1 MRRPLTSA
9 PARLGDHSW
18 LVGLAVLAL
27 AGGGLATRVAGTA
40 QQGHHGGKGAATAT
54 TVVCDPTS
62 TTSSTTS
69 TTTTTT
75 TTTVPGSTVPD
86 PCAPTTTTATTDP
99 GSPTTTG
106 GGPGATDTGAPG
118 ATTVPA
124 DPAATTTAA
133 PTTAADS
140 STTTSTTVPSA
151 EPDVEAPQLPVAP
164 AEDWPIRAIS
174 FPVAGPITYYDD
186 WGACRGGADCPRRHI
201 GNDLIGR
208 RLQPL
213 LAATDG
219 VVTHLVLDHPTAGW
233 GLVITDAQGWD
244 YRYYHVNND
253 TPGTDDGTAPPQW
266 RLAPGITEG
275 SVVTAGQVVAYLGDS
290 GNSELSVPHLHFEI
304 HQPDGS
310 PIDPYR
316 SLRAAE
322 WLARCSVA
330 APGVQKESAL
340 MPPVNAAEAD
350 VVVATSTGRGQFLLS
365 LDGTVLAQ
373 GDAATVGWSR
383 HLVDDPPCPAPGT
396 PPGDL
401 ALLAAAAAPATPRP

>member
-1 MRRPLTSA
+1 M
-9 PARLGDHSW
+9 
-18 LVGLAVLAL
+18 
-27 AGGGLATRVAGTA
+27 
-40 QQGHHGGKGAATAT
+40 
-54 TVVCDPTS
+54 
-62 TTSSTTS
+62 
-69 TTTTTT
+69 
-75 TTTVPGSTVPD
+75 
-86 PCAPTTTTATTDP
+86 
-99 GSPTTTG
+99 
-106 GGPGATDTGAPG
+106 
-118 ATTVPA
+118 
-124 DPAATTTAA
+124 
-133 PTTAADS
+133 
-140 STTTSTTVPSA
+140 PSA
-151 EPDVEAPQLPVAP
+151 EPDVEAPQLPAAP

-253 TPGTDDGTAPPQW
+253 TPGTDDGAAPPQW

-275 SVVTAGQVVAYLGDS
+275 STVTAGQVVAYLGDS

-383 HLVDDPPCPAPGT
+383 HLADDPPCPAPGT
-396 PPGDL
+396 PPGDM
-401 ALLAAAAAPATPRP
+401 ALLAAAAAPASPAPLIDRSARPRRPAPPGAGPSARLRRWTSRSSGPTPGPGWPTRPRPRRPTTAPSALPS

>member
-1 MRRPLTSA
+1 MSP
-9 PARLGDHSW
+9 
-18 LVGLAVLAL
+18 
-27 AGGGLATRVAGTA
+27 
-40 QQGHHGGKGAATAT
+40 
-54 TVVCDPTS
+54 S
-62 TTSSTTS
+62 TT
-69 TTTTTT
+69 
-75 TTTVPGSTVPD
+75 
-86 PCAPTTTTATTDP
+86 A
-99 GSPTTTG
+99 
-106 GGPGATDTGAPG
+106 GGPGATDTGAPA
-118 ATTVPA
+118 ATTAPA
-124 DPAATTTAA
+124 DPAATSSAP

-140 STTTSTTVPSA
+140 STSTTTTVPSA
-151 EPDVEAPQLPVAP
+151 EPDVEAPQLPTAP

-253 TPGTDDGTAPPQW
+253 TPGTDDGAAPPQW

-275 SVVTAGQVVAYLGDS
+275 STVTAGQVVAYLGDS

-383 HLVDDPPCPAPGT
+383 HLADDPPCPAPGT
-396 PPGDL
+396 PPGDM
-401 ALLAAAAAPATPRP
+401 ALLAAAAAPATPHP

>member
-1 MRRPLTSA
+1 MRRPPTSP
-9 PARLGDHSW
+9 PARLGDRSW
-18 LVGLAVLAL
+18 MVGLAVLAL
-27 AGGGLATRVAGTA
+27 AGGGLATRVAGAA
-40 QQGHHGGKGAATAT
+40 QQEHHGGKGAAPTT

-62 TTSSTTS
+62 TTSS

-86 PCAPTTTTATTDP
+86 PCAPPTTTAPAAP
-99 GSPTTTG
+99 GSPSTTA
-106 GGPGATDTGAPG
+106 GGPGATDTGASG

-124 DPAATTTAA
+124 DPVATATEPPSTAVDSSTSATTT
-133 PTTAADS
+133 TI
-140 STTTSTTVPSA
+140 PSA
-151 EPDVEAPQLPVAP
+151 EPDVEAPQLPPAP
-164 AEDWPIRAIS
+164 PEDWPIRAIS

-186 WGACRGGADCPRRHI
+186 WGACRGGANCPRRHI

-233 GLVITDAQGWD
+233 GLVITDADGWD
-244 YRYYHVNND
+244 YRYYHINND
-253 TPGTDDGTAPPQW
+253 TPGTDDGAAPPQW

-304 HQPDGS
+304 HEPDGS

-330 APGVQKESAL
+330 APGIQKESAL

-350 VVVATSTGRGQFLLS
+350 VVVATSTGRGEFLLS
-365 LDGTVLAQ
+365 LDGTVLAR

-383 HLVDDPPCPAPGT
+383 HLVDDPPCAAGT
-396 PPGDL
+396 PPGDMV
-401 ALLAAAAAPATPRP
+401 LLAAAAAPATARP

>member
-1 MRRPLTSA
+1 M
-9 PARLGDHSW
+9 
-18 LVGLAVLAL
+18 
-27 AGGGLATRVAGTA
+27 
-40 QQGHHGGKGAATAT
+40 
-54 TVVCDPTS
+54 
-62 TTSSTTS
+62 
-69 TTTTTT
+69 
-75 TTTVPGSTVPD
+75 
-86 PCAPTTTTATTDP
+86 
-99 GSPTTTG
+99 
-106 GGPGATDTGAPG
+106 
-118 ATTVPA
+118 
-124 DPAATTTAA
+124 
-133 PTTAADS
+133 
-140 STTTSTTVPSA
+140 
-151 EPDVEAPQLPVAP
+151 
-164 AEDWPIRAIS
+164 
-174 FPVAGPITYYDD
+174 AGPITYYDD

-253 TPGTDDGTAPPQW
+253 TPGTDDGTTPPQW

-340 MPPVNAAEAD
+340 MPPVDAGGVPAEGTSCLWNVRLMGGMGRVEGDPAMLQKATPFNVTSFHSGGTGARPKLD
-350 VVVATSTGRGQFLLS
+350 GLSATAFPSGVRNVPVEITETIAPVLVWSKEYRTNSGGAGEYRGGLGQVMEVESAEDMPFGISTSFDRVVYPPRGRAGGLAGMTGR
-365 LDGTVLAQ
+365 VELASGKQ
-373 GDAATVGWSR
+373 LPPKAHSSIPVGERLRVSMPGGGGYGDPKKRPAAKVADDAARG
-383 HLVDDPPCPAPGT
+383 LVSVEKARELYGV
-396 PPGDL
+396 
-401 ALLAAAAAPATPRP
+401 ALTADFEVDEAKTAKLRPTMEAE

>member
-18 LVGLAVLAL
+18 TVGLAILAL
-27 AGGGLATRVAGTA
+27 AGGGLATRAAGGP
-40 QQGHHGGKGAATAT
+40 QQGHHGDKGAAPTT

-62 TTSSTTS
+62 TTSS

-86 PCAPTTTTATTDP
+86 PCAPTTTTATTAP
-99 GSPTTTG
+99 AQPSTTA
-106 GGPGATDTGAPG
+106 GGPGATDTGAP
-118 ATTVPA
+118 
-124 DPAATTTAA
+124 AATTAPADAA
-133 PTTAADS
+133 ATSSPPPTTAADS
-140 STTTSTTVPSA
+140 TTTTVPSA
-151 EPDVEAPQLPVAP
+151 EPDVEAPQLPAAP

-253 TPGTDDGTAPPQW
+253 TPGTDDGAAPAQW

-275 SVVTAGQVVAYLGDS
+275 STVTAGQVVAYLGDS

-322 WLARCSVA
+322 WMARCSVA

-383 HLVDDPPCPAPGT
+383 HLADDPPCPAPGT
-396 PPGDL
+396 PPGDMT
-401 ALLAAAAAPATPRP
+401 LLAAAAAPAAPHP